1 MEAGERNEVQASGS
15 GERDEPAG
23 LWKRKLPQAGSP
35 HLLQE
40 SESDVPP
47 RRSPNLEGMG
57 TPGFDEDS
65 VVPQARGPRLLLGSD
80 SRAFVP
86 VQVRAGRVS
95 GHPGSG
101 RVSLGR
107 WDGVERCDS
116 PWEAQPTP

>member
-23 LWKRKLPQAGSP
+23 LWERKLPQAGSP

-57 TPGFDEDS
+57 T
-65 VVPQARGPRLLLGSD
+65 RL
-80 SRAFVP
+80 
-86 VQVRAGRVS
+86 
-95 GHPGSG
+95 
-101 RVSLGR
+101 
-107 WDGVERCDS
+107 
-116 PWEAQPTP
+116 